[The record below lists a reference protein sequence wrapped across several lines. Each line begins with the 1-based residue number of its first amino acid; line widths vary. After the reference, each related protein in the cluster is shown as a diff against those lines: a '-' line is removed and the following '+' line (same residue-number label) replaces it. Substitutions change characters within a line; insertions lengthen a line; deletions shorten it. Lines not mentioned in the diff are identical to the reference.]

1 LADVAADIFKQGQ
14 IEPFTRSEPASI
26 AGRSGQAFFAKKS
39 YGGSVNFMVVLVKI
53 DATHIASSGRVARD
67 GLTAARLAPVNE
79 LMRKVRIIG
88 AK

>member
-1 LADVAADIFKQGQ
+1 MADVAADIFKQGQ
-14 IEPFTRSEPASI
+14 IEPFTR
-26 AGRSGQAFFAKKS
+26 
-39 YGGSVNFMVVLVKI
+39 GSVNFMVVLVKI

-67 GLTAARLAPVNE
+67 GLTAAQLAPVNE